1 MNVKIPS
8 IVLIDIYLND
18 DDDIDV
24 LEAILELVVPGV
36 LWFVITWEGI

>member
-18 DDDIDV
+18 DDDDIDV

-36 LWFVITWEGI
+36 L